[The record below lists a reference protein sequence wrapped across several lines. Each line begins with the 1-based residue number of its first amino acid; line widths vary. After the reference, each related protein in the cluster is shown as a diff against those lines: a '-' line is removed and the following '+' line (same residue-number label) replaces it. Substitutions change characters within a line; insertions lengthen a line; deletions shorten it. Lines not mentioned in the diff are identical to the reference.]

1 MPCFA
6 PATDRE
12 VPRIEAGLYRSSNR
26 SSGLH
31 YIDFVAKHGRLY
43 ANGEPFFLKGVNW
56 FGSES
61 RVGPPGG
68 LNIHSISW
76 YMDFLARHGF
86 NAIRLLFNHESIL
99 SNALVETSELLA
111 APELKGA
118 NYLAMFGRIAREAAR
133 RGLLVM
139 LACHRIHPS
148 AWPGD
153 GLWYDRS
160 GPITEASVLQSW
172 DAIAAA
178 FCDAHWNVFAVDLV
192 RHTLPCATHP
202 CRHAP
207 HQCAAARRHTCPPI
221 LTVSACDLVV
231 CVRTSLCIHAS
242 CTRADLGRLE
252 VTHRVGGGA
261 EAEQSEMRRTSH
273 VGCGHSLLCVAKRS
287 AQNNTTSLGL
297 FLCVHHG
304 GSRSRSR

>member
-1 MPCFA
+1 MMTPSVGTRLVAAALLTCMA
-6 PATDRE
+6 AGDWDRAADHSLPSDPSTTGDDAEDTQPSARLTD
-12 VPRIEAGLYRSSNR
+12 LTMSSNR

-43 ANGEPFFLKGVNW
+43 ANGEPFYLKGVNW

-178 FCDAHWNVFAVDLV
+178 FCDAHWNVFAVDL
-192 RHTLPCATHP
+192 
-202 CRHAP
+202 
-207 HQCAAARRHTCPPI
+207 QN
-221 LTVSACDLVV
+221 DL
-231 CVRTSLCIHAS
+231 R
-242 CTRADLGRLE
+242 
-252 VTHRVGGGA
+252 
-261 EAEQSEMRRTSH
+261 
-273 VGCGHSLLCVAKRS
+273 
-287 AQNNTTSLGL
+287 
-297 FLCVHHG
+297 
-304 GSRSRSR
+304 